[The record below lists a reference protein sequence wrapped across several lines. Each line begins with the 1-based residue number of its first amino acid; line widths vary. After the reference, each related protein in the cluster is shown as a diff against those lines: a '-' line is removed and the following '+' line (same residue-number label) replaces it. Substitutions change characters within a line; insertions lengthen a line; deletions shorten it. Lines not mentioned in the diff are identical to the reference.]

1 MNAPDRKDIIRSN
14 GQAQKSSPWSD
25 PAREHIDATAR
36 DHAYART
43 MARVT
48 IGALLALSLSLA
60 ENIYQASLSRA
71 VPYVMQEAK
80 DGALTSAQL
89 LEPAQR
95 PDLRWIQH
103 QLADWITC
111 TRTVTSAPSVQNE
124 FQARTAAML
133 AAGSSAESQVS
144 SYYAMVRSGNNTRV
158 SAKVNFVRPA
168 ASDRRYEIDW
178 VEQTIDHDG
187 KIIATD
193 HWNGIAT
200 INYAQNRIVIPGMN
214 DTTVLAN
221 PYGMYITD
229 LTWNKV
235 AY

>member
-1 MNAPDRKDIIRSN
+1 MNAPE
-14 GQAQKSSPWSD
+14 SSPWSD
-25 PAREHIDATAR
+25 ASREYIDMTAR
-36 DHAYART
+36 DAAYART
-43 MARVT
+43 MSRVA
-48 IGALLALSLSLA
+48 IGALLVLSLSLVG
-60 ENIYQASLSRA
+60 NIYQASLPRA
-71 VPYVMQEAK
+71 VPYVLQEAK

-89 LEPAQR
+89 LAPAQR

-111 TRTVTSAPSVQNE
+111 TRTITSDPSVQNE

-133 AAGSSAESQVS
+133 AAGSSAESQVI
-144 SYYAMVRSGNNTRV
+144 SYYATVHTGDNMRV

-187 KIIATD
+187 KTIATD

-200 INYAQNRIVIPGMN
+200 INYAQNRITIPGAN